1 MDNFITHQNWRYATK
16 KFDST
21 KKIEK
26 ADLDFLKEAIRL
38 SVSSYGLQ
46 PYQILII
53 ENPIVKE
60 AIKNAAYNQSQITD
74 ASHLFVFANYI
85 NFTAQHI
92 DQYIDNTAKTR
103 KIDSQSIQGYGD
115 FMKRILLNQSSED
128 LNIWSAKQTYIA
140 LTNLVNAAA
149 ERKIDVTPME
159 GFVSDQVNSILDLN
173 SKNLNAVL
181 IAPAGFRALDD
192 ETQHL
197 NKVRKAS
204 TDLFIEI

>member
-53 ENPIVKE
+53 ENPFVKE

-115 FMKRILLNQSSED
+115 FMKRTLLNQSTED

>member
-74 ASHLFVFANYI
+74 ASHLFVFANYV

-115 FMKRILLNQSSED
+115 FMKRTLLNQSTED